1 MGGVIRVSGVPMRVI
16 VTGVGV
22 AAMFGL
28 GWLTN
33 PVGQSVAD
41 ADIPLP
47 TNLCRAIGRDLLN
60 QLVPEAPFQKPNDK
74 PVTKE
79 FTSVTCNVE
88 TGPLAPRQTPKADLT
103 VIVQRYR
110 GSDAVAH
117 AQAMLAYDKQADRR
131 NAAYHLITGVG
142 DEGYLTHGLK
152 GGNDPVT
159 SRVVA
164 RAGKDIV
171 TVRYTVVAASQAL
184 TDRTATLLAQQALSR
199 VAVGRD

>member
-1 MGGVIRVSGVPMRVI
+1 MRVI

-33 PVGQSVAD
+33 PVGQSVVA

-47 TNLCRAIGRDLLN
+47 TSLCRAIGRELLN
-60 QLVPEAPFQKPNDK
+60 QLVPEAGIQKADNK
-74 PVTKE
+74 PVTDQYS
-79 FTSVTCNVE
+79 SVTCHVA
-88 TGPLAPRQTPKADLT
+88 TGPNVPRQTPRADLS
-103 VIVQRYR
+103 VIVNRYR

-117 AQAMLAYDKQADRR
+117 AEAMLAYDRQVDHRS
-131 NAAYHLITGVG
+131 AAYHLISGVG
-142 DEGYLTHGLK
+142 DEGYLTHGVK

-171 TVRYTVVAASQAL
+171 TVRYTVVAASQKL